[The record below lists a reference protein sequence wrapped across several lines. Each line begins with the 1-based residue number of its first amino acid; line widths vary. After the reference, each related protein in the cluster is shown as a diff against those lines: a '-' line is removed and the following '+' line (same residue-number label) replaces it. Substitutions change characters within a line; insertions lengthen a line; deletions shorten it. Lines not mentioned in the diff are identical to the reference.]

1 MNKMELYMYYQK
13 LEEVLRLGKDI
24 LKKSD
29 CDEDIM
35 ISIDAVN
42 IEINTL
48 KTVID
53 ERLDD

>member
-13 LEEVLRLGKDI
+13 LEEVLKLGKDI
-24 LKKSD
+24 LKKD

-42 IEINTL
+42 IEINKL
-48 KTVID
+48 KTIID